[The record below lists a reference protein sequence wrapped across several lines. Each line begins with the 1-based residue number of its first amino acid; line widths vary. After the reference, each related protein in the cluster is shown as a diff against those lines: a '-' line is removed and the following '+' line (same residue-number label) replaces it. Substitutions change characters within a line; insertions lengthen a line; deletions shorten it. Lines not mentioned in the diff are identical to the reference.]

1 MSNGFDGKRVV
12 ITGGSGALGSAVVQA
27 LASAGANCEV
37 TWVSESEQ
45 KHLAPR
51 DRVRYTRVDVTDE
64 LAVRGFYESLPDLW
78 GSIHLVGGFAIAPLT
93 ETSAD
98 DFRKM
103 FTTNAL
109 SCFLCCR
116 EATRAIRRTAG
127 AGSAAAAAGG
137 RIVNTAARPAL
148 SPVGGMIAYSTSKA
162 AVASIT
168 QSLAEELKGERI
180 LVNAVAPSLMD
191 TPANRKAMPT
201 ADFSKWPKVEQVARA
216 IAFLASPE
224 NELTSGAV
232 VPVYGQV

>member
-12 ITGGSGALGSAVVQA
+12 ITGGSGALGSAVVDL
-27 LASAGANCEV
+27 LAAAGANCEV

-45 KHLAPR
+45 KHLTPR

-64 LAVRGFYESLPDLW
+64 SAVRGFYDSLPDLW
-78 GSIHLVGGFAIAPLT
+78 ASIHLVGGFAMSPLT

-103 FTTNAL
+103 FATNAL

-116 EATRAIRRTAG
+116 EATRAIRR
-127 AGSAAAAAGG
+127 GSGTAAAGG

-148 SPVGGMIAYSTSKA
+148 APVGGMVAYSTSKA
-162 AVASIT
+162 AVVSIT
-168 QSLAEELKGERI
+168 QSLAEELKGDRI
-180 LVNAVAPSLMD
+180 LVNAVAPSVMD
-191 TPANRKAMPT
+191 TPANRKGMPS

-216 IAFLASPE
+216 IAFLASPA

-232 VPVYGQV
+232 MPVYGQA

>member
-116 EATRAIRRTAG
+116 EATRAIRRTS
-127 AGSAAAAAGG
+127 GSPGG

-201 ADFSKWPKVEQVARA
+201 AHFDAWPKVEEVAQA
-216 IAFLASPE
+216 ILFLVSPA
-224 NELTSGAV
+224 NTLTSGALM
-232 VPVYGQV
+232 PVYGRS